1 MDRRAPDY
9 IIDPDGEVI
18 IILRNADSPF
28 AQPLEDTVTGM
39 ALPEPSHATQS
50 PAQVIKSPQTNSES
64 SRNKRR
70 KKGLS
75 ATPPSPGPEQIRDP
89 SPEDPAAKEK
99 IDEPLVGN
107 CFYIQV
113 SAKHLMFSSCVFKS
127 VLTSGWKESIEF
139 QQKGS
144 IELTAESWGVEE
156 FLIVLRAIHG
166 KYYHIPRKLTLEMLA
181 KVAAIADYYECKEA
195 LLAMTDAWI
204 NKLEEKIPTT
214 HSRDLMLWLWVS
226 WFFQLP
232 SQFKQTTST
241 AMSCSGNQI
250 NAWGLPIP
258 EKVMGKVRQILKL
271 RNI

>member
-50 PAQVIKSPQTNSES
+50 PAQVIKSPQTNSEA

-75 ATPPSPGPEQIRDP
+75 STPPSPGPEQIKDP

-99 IDEPLVGN
+99 IDEPLVEN

-144 IELTAESWGVEE
+144 IELTAESWGIEE

-166 KYYHIPRKLTLEMLA
+166 KYYHIPRKLTR
-181 KVAAIADYYECKEA
+181 CSP
-195 LLAMTDAWI
+195 
-204 NKLEEKIPTT
+204 KLQ
-214 HSRDLMLWLWVS
+214 S
-226 WFFQLP
+226 
-232 SQFKQTTST
+232 
-241 AMSCSGNQI
+241 
-250 NAWGLPIP
+250 
-258 EKVMGKVRQILKL
+258 
-271 RNI
+271 

>member
-1 MDRRAPDY
+1 
-9 IIDPDGEVI
+9 
-18 IILRNADSPF
+18 
-28 AQPLEDTVTGM
+28 M

-50 PAQVIKSPQTNSES
+50 PAQVIESPQTNSEA

-75 ATPPSPGPEQIRDP
+75 ATPPSPGPEQIKDP

-99 IDEPLVGN
+99 IGEPLVEN

-127 VLTSGWKESIEF
+127 VLTSGWKESVEF

-144 IELTAESWGVEE
+144 IELTAEGWGIEE
-156 FLIVLRAIHG
+156 FLIVLRAVHG

-181 KVAAIADYYECKEA
+181 KVAVIADYYECKEA

-226 WFFQLP
+226 WFFQLS

-258 EKVMGKVRQILKL
+258 EKVMGKVTQILKL
-271 RNI
+271 CNI